1 MKTNL
6 EQFTTRVN
14 SVTFWKEFTF
24 SETKFFPRPKQQVEL
39 ADGIVK
45 LGPLALVF
53 QLKEREEE
61 TQDQEAERTWFRRK
75 VLGKAVDQIKASLRY
90 LKENEDIKLT
100 NEQGREISVRGTD
113 FQNLKKIVLF
123 LPGRALPEE
132 CWETMF
138 YVSASAGFIH
148 IIAASDYL
156 GILEKLR
163 VPDDVRLYFD
173 YRESVLPR
181 LRKDGIAVKEP
192 DIMAAFLSE
201 EDLPRPESIE
211 KLRNFVQDLESFD
224 LSKIMQNLQ
233 DHIINPEENTY
244 YYRIMEEFA
253 KVPRS
258 VWREFKTRLT
268 ASIEASEQKNPRRPF
283 RFSFPRTDCTFMVAS
298 MDPDWPSTGA
308 EGNRIRMSA
317 VTTFTEAA
325 KYDMKTRTCV
335 GLLVSK
341 DGNYFQLDWCLVD
354 EPWSPNEKMEAL
366 LSKAELFGPAS
377 EKLIDSFFFRT

>member
-148 IIAASDYL
+148 IIA
-156 GILEKLR
+156 
-163 VPDDVRLYFD
+163 
-173 YRESVLPR
+173 
-181 LRKDGIAVKEP
+181 
-192 DIMAAFLSE
+192 
-201 EDLPRPESIE
+201 
-211 KLRNFVQDLESFD
+211 
-224 LSKIMQNLQ
+224 
-233 DHIINPEENTY
+233 
-244 YYRIMEEFA
+244 
-253 KVPRS
+253 
-258 VWREFKTRLT
+258 
-268 ASIEASEQKNPRRPF
+268 
-283 RFSFPRTDCTFMVAS
+283 
-298 MDPDWPSTGA
+298 
-308 EGNRIRMSA
+308 
-317 VTTFTEAA
+317 
-325 KYDMKTRTCV
+325 
-335 GLLVSK
+335 
-341 DGNYFQLDWCLVD
+341 
-354 EPWSPNEKMEAL
+354 
-366 LSKAELFGPAS
+366 
-377 EKLIDSFFFRT
+377 